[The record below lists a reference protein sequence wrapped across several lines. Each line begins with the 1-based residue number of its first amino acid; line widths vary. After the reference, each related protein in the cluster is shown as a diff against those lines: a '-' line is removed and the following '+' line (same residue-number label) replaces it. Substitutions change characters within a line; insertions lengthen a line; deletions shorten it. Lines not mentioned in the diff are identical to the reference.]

1 MRRVLKILHV
11 ASTGWFML
19 AVVYLLV
26 LQLRQ
31 AGFEWWLI
39 FSLSGNGAAMAF
51 LLISVYVHTL
61 FGNTRRNTGESIE
74 HPLTNSGPYVVLY
87 SMIPFL
93 GTLAGLQSIFSTDG
107 AQQVVMAAAIG
118 TLGATFFFWII
129 LDPAI
134 NFSEMLLPASRA
146 HRLARHTEARAVRE
160 QKQFE
165 HMRLLADLEEQEKA
179 REQQWQEVLG
189 VEADKLAALAM
200 QAADGDTSVESA
212 AIETG
217 LRAWQYGGLSC
228 MKKLCEMASDICRS
242 RGRNSCDGFVS
253 LWWDGIGQWR
263 HELLT

>member
-19 AVVYLLV
+19 AVVYLLI

-39 FSLSGNGAAMAF
+39 FSLSGNGAAMCF
-51 LLISVYVHTL
+51 LLVSVYVHTL
-61 FGNTRRNTGESIE
+61 FGNTRRDTGESIE

-87 SMIPFL
+87 SLIPFL
-93 GTLAGLQSIFSTDG
+93 GTLAGIFSTDD

-118 TLGATFFFWII
+118 NLGATFFFWII

-146 HRLARHTEARAVRE
+146 HRLARHAQTKAAHE
-160 QKQFE
+160 QKQRE
-165 HMRLLADLEEQEKA
+165 RTQLLADLEEQEKA
-179 REQQWQEVLG
+179 RERQWQEVLG
-189 VEADKLAALAM
+189 MEAKKLAALTM
-200 QAADGDTSVESA
+200 QAVDGDTSVESA

-228 MKKLCEMASDICRS
+228 MQKLREMASDICRS
-242 RGRNSCDGFVS
+242 KGLGSCDDFIS